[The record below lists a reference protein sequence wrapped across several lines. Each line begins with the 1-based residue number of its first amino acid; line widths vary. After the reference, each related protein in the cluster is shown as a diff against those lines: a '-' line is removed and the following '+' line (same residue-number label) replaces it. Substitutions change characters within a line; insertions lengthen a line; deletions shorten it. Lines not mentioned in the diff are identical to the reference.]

1 MEPEPQQFDREIIRA
16 DHKAVSERI
25 DREVEAM
32 LSAAAAKRRA
42 YLDETVDH
50 LRTEV
55 EQRQPTAPDEEAAL
69 PAEAPEPATQDA
81 AQPGLR
87 LSAVELE
94 LARTSAKRDELQM
107 LLALAESEREAALVE
122 LRAQSDRAADL
133 DRQLQE
139 LRAQEPSS
147 ESSPDEDAAA
157 HLLVAAARAADD
169 VRDASRAR
177 ALRTLVKARDLAAL
191 VHTETE
197 RERDAL
203 AEAQQ
208 RRAEVENETQEIL
221 TRAKDAADSLAAG
234 IMAERRA
241 EAESEAAEIVA
252 KARAEADSLVSLIEG
267 QRHRVRELLAGTLAS
282 LDVEDGEPR
291 ENLMADLESRLHE
304 TTEPTT

>member
-1 MEPEPQQFDREIIRA
+1 MEPEPQQLDPEGIRA

-32 LSAAAAKRRA
+32 LAAAAAKRRA

-50 LRTEV
+50 LRAEV
-55 EQRQPTAPDEEAAL
+55 EQQLVTTPDKDAV
-69 PAEAPEPATQDA
+69 PPPEAPELAKQDA
-81 AQPGLR
+81 AQLR
-87 LSAVELE
+87 RRLAAVELV
-94 LARTSAKRDELQM
+94 LARTAAERDDLQA
-107 LLALAESEREAALVE
+107 LLAIAESERETAHAE

-139 LRAQEPSS
+139 LQAKEPSS

-157 HLLVAAARAADD
+157 HLLIAATRAAED

-177 ALRTLVKARDLAAL
+177 ALRTLIRARELAAR

-197 RERDAL
+197 REREAL
-203 AEAQQ
+203 ILAQT
-208 RRAEVENETQEIL
+208 RRAEVEAETQEIL
-221 TRAKDAADSLAAG
+221 TRATAAADARAAE
-234 IMAERRA
+234 IVAERRA
-241 EAESEAAEIVA
+241 VADSEAAEIVA
-252 KARAEADSLVSLIEG
+252 KARVEADSLVSLIEG

-282 LDVEDGEPR
+282 LDVEDGEPQ

-304 TTEPTT
+304 TTEPTG